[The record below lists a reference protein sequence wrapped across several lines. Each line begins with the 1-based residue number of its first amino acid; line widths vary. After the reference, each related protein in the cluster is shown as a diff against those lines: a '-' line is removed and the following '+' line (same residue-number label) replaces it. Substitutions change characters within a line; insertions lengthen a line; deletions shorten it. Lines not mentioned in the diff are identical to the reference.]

1 MSDPESGPGGH
12 ARFVGIVTTADA
24 MVELGRRIG
33 LLLLPGD
40 LVILDGELGAGKTTL
55 SRGLGQALGVRG
67 VVTSPTFVIA
77 RIHPSLGS
85 GPALVHVDAY
95 RLSSADDID
104 ALDLDASVEDCV
116 TVVEWGAGRV
126 EQLADSWMTINIGRG
141 HPEAGKPG
149 KPGELAN
156 DQLDDVPDADGPR
169 DVRLE
174 LHGPSWVDRIESVRA
189 TITS

>member
-1 MSDPESGPGGH
+1 MSDSESGPIGQDRF
-12 ARFVGIVTTADA
+12 ARRAVNADA
-24 MVELGRRIG
+24 MVDLGRRIG
-33 LLLLPGD
+33 QVLRSGD

-77 RIHPSLGS
+77 RIHPSLVG

-104 ALDLDASVEDCV
+104 ALDLDASVEGCV

-126 EQLADSWMTINIGRG
+126 EQLAESWMFIRIGRG
-141 HPEAGKPG
+141 PSESGR
-149 KPGELAN
+149 PGET
-156 DQLDDVPDADGPR
+156 DGSGGPGDDAPDADGPR
-169 DVRLE
+169 EVRVE
-174 LHGPSWVDRIESVRA
+174 LHGPSWVDRIGSVRA
-189 TITS
+189 ALTS